1 MTVMIKPA
9 IGALIAVVMAA
20 MTAAPAGAAPRL
32 YHCAGARVDGR
43 LSVSRDPGPG
53 CDGAAVL
60 ARKVL
65 AAAKRRFPRPLP
77 KRYDVW
83 VPGAPADAS
92 ASTARF
98 RCRVHS
104 EVAESRREGHPVRVT
119 VARCANGRGS
129 RFRYSFS
136 MA

>member
-1 MTVMIKPA
+1 MNLILK
-9 IGALIAVVMAA
+9 IALGGFLGIAVAA
-20 MTAAPAGAAPRL
+20 ASATPAGATSRL
-32 YHCAGARVDGR
+32 YHCAGARVDGH
-43 LSVSRDPGPG
+43 LLVSRDPGPG
-53 CDGAAVL
+53 CDGAAIL
-60 ARKVL
+60 ARNIL
-65 AAAKRRFPRPLP
+65 SAAKRRFPRPLAEH
-77 KRYDVW
+77 YDVW

-92 ASTARF
+92 PSTARF

-104 EVAESRREGHPVRVT
+104 EITESKQVDHPVRVT